1 MNSRQ
6 DLPMDET
13 WDVRTRGTKE
23 DPKAWGLSG
32 WGRADGGGWGGWWT
46 TGTGN
51 CHPHR
56 NLGPV
61 LMDLPSF

>member
-1 MNSRQ
+1 MKSRQ

-13 WDVRTRGTKE
+13 WDVRTQGTKE
-23 DPKAWGLSG
+23 DPKAWGLGG
-32 WGRADGGGWGGWWT
+32 WGRADGGGRGWT
-46 TGTGN
+46 MGRGN